1 MNIINRFFLAVVMAP
16 GPLYSRWG
24 IEVNK
29 MRSILTTKLIMD
41 DRRPNTMQATRQR
54 RGNKDAISNAT
65 LGTMLVSGL
74 MGLAF
79 LMAFS
84 LTGDYVVQLTFFFG
98 MFITMLCMS
107 LVSDFTSVLIDVRDT
122 QIILPKP
129 VNDITFIAARLLH
142 IFVHVCKM
150 VIPLSLPAFVYITA
164 QTGIVAALAFGVM
177 VFLATLFSIFLINA
191 VYIFILQITTPE
203 RFKNV
208 ISYIQIAFAIG
219 IYAAYQVLPRMFDRL
234 GGTGIDL
241 TQYDWLVAMPPYWFA
256 CAFNTLVTFKTDNLL
271 QLISAV
277 LAVLMPVLSIY
288 LVVKYLAPAFNQ
300 KLAMISGSG
309 SATSGAQAAQ
319 TVRQTGGGFADRI
332 SQVLTGNRMEQA
344 GFMMAWRL
352 MARSRDFKLL
362 VYPSIGYFLVLFVM
376 MVFRGTN
383 SVKAQEDGLMTFFPV
398 LIAYFGGIIS
408 ISALSQVSYSN
419 QYNAAWVYY
428 VSPLTRPGEIV
439 SGALKAVMVQF
450 YALVALFALA
460 VGLWLGGTDMFPNVL
475 LGLFNQLL
483 IIYIYAVFNFKKL
496 PFSQPMNMNQRG
508 GQLIKTLMMVFAS
521 LIIGSVH
528 YLFIKAPAAIGV
540 ALLLSATATWLLMRR
555 IRNIDWEEMEFAE

>member
-1 MNIINRFFLAVVMAP
+1 MNIVNRFFLAVVLAP
-16 GPLYSRWG
+16 GSLYSRWG
-24 IEVNK
+24 VDVKK
-29 MRSILTTKLIMD
+29 MRSILTTKLTMD

-129 VNDITFIAARLLH
+129 VNDITFIVARLLH

-150 VIPLSLPAFVYITA
+150 VIPLSLPAFVYVTIEA
-164 QTGIVAALAFGVM
+164 GIVAALVFGLM
-177 VFLATLFSIFLINA
+177 VFLATLLSIFLINA
-191 VYIFILQITTPE
+191 VYIFILRITTPE

-219 IYAAYQVLPRMFDRL
+219 IYAAYQILPRMFDRL
-234 GGTGIDL
+234 GSTGIDL

-271 QLISAV
+271 QLISAI
-277 LAVLMPVLSIY
+277 LAILMPVLSIY

-309 SATSGAQAAQ
+309 STTSDTSAAP
-319 TVRQTGGGFADRI
+319 TVRQAGGFADRLSHI
-332 SQVLTGNRMEQA
+332 LSGNRMERA

-376 MVFRGTN
+376 MVFRGVN
-383 SVKAQEDGLMTFFPV
+383 RMEAQEGGLTTFFPV

-419 QYNAAWVYY
+419 QYSAAWVYY
-428 VSPLTRPGEIV
+428 ASPLARPGDIV
-439 SGALKAVMVQF
+439 SGALKAVIVQF
-450 YALVALFALA
+450 YALVALFTLA
-460 VGLWLGGTDMFPNVL
+460 VGLWTGGTDMLPNVA

-528 YLFIKAPAAIGV
+528 YLFIKEPKAIGL
-540 ALLLSATATWLLMRR
+540 AFLLSATATWLLMRR

>member
-1 MNIINRFFLAVVMAP
+1 
-16 GPLYSRWG
+16 
-24 IEVNK
+24 
-29 MRSILTTKLIMD
+29 
-41 DRRPNTMQATRQR
+41 
-54 RGNKDAISNAT
+54 
-65 LGTMLVSGL
+65 
-74 MGLAF
+74 
-79 LMAFS
+79 
-84 LTGDYVVQLTFFFG
+84 
-98 MFITMLCMS
+98 
-107 LVSDFTSVLIDVRDT
+107 
-122 QIILPKP
+122 
-129 VNDITFIAARLLH
+129 
-142 IFVHVCKM
+142 
-150 VIPLSLPAFVYITA
+150 
-164 QTGIVAALAFGVM
+164 
-177 VFLATLFSIFLINA
+177 
-191 VYIFILQITTPE
+191 
-203 RFKNV
+203 
-208 ISYIQIAFAIG
+208 
-219 IYAAYQVLPRMFDRL
+219 
-234 GGTGIDL
+234 
-241 TQYDWLVAMPPYWFA
+241 
-256 CAFNTLVTFKTDNLL
+256 
-271 QLISAV
+271 
-277 LAVLMPVLSIY
+277 
-288 LVVKYLAPAFNQ
+288 
-300 KLAMISGSG
+300 
-309 SATSGAQAAQ
+309 
-319 TVRQTGGGFADRI
+319 
-332 SQVLTGNRMEQA
+332 MEQA

-383 SVKAQEDGLMTFFPV
+383 SLKAQEDGLMTFFPV